1 MSNGLAEQIAVLD
14 GLDGLDMSPEDG
26 RIGQVRAKVD
36 QYGRPMMPGVLT
48 RRHVLDPS
56 EGANYSG
63 GSDYAA
69 GLPLLPSTVG
79 LADIEPPPIRG
90 GYGRAG
96 LGDGSK
102 PLIRGGYGAA
112 GMGQT
117 ATYADEDLAAASDTV
132 TTVRDGVRV
141 QTSSMV
147 SPSRADGR
155 IGQVRGQV
163 DQYGRVVMPGV
174 LARRY
179 VLDPSEGANY
189 GGGSDYAPGMPLL
202 ASTVGLAGMGNI
214 PNVLPPKMN
223 VIDPSGGANYTG
235 GSDYAPGIPL
245 TVSSAGLA
253 ELMGLGDLADLDY
266 VDDDEL
272 FEGLEGR
279 FGRRLRR
286 LAGKAR
292 VKKLKRT
299 VMKAAQKASPVHQ
312 IARRTKAGRKLMS
325 ASQKLN
331 LARRLRAK
339 VMASKMGRAV
349 RSAPRSIGQ
358 TMSAR
363 LRAQLAARGVNVGSR
378 TRGAVKSAPRSMAR
392 ALAARRY

>member
-69 GLPLLPSTVG
+69 GLPLLTSTVG

-155 IGQVRGQV
+155 IGQVRGRV
-163 DQYGRVVMPGV
+163 DQYGRPIMPGV
-174 LARRY
+174 LARRH

-189 GGGSDYAPGMPLL
+189 SGGSDYAPGLPLL

-214 PNVLPPKMN
+214 PNVLPPKMH

-245 TVSSAGLA
+245 VVSSAGLA
-253 ELMGLGDLADLDY
+253 GLDALDLW
-266 VDDDEL
+266 DDAQV
-272 FEGLEGR
+272 FSGLEGR

-286 LAGKAR
+286 IAGKAR
-292 VKKLKRT
+292 VKKLRT
-299 VMKAAQKASPVHQ
+299 AAMKAARKARSMDPTTR
-312 IARRTKAGRKLMS
+312 IKAL
-325 ASQKLN
+325 
-331 LARRLRAK
+331 RRLRATAGK
-339 VMASKMGRAV
+339 LS
-349 RSAPRSIGQ
+349 
-358 TMSAR
+358 
-363 LRAQLAARGVNVGSR
+363 AARAIRRKVLASR
-378 TRGAVKSAPRSMAR
+378 GINPTAAAAMAR
-392 ALAARRY
+392 ARRAAPGMDIMFRR